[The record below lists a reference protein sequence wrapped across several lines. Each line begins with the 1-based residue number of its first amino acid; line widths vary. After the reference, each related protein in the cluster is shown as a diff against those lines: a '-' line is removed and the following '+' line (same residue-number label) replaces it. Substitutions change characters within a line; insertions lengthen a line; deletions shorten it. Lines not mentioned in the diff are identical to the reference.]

1 MNLIKKDFKDWAAYC
16 LCILFSILWGIWVL
30 PNTVAIRHSAMV
42 FGALIGLYVVVK
54 NWRMLLNKMA
64 IPILLILLLI
74 IWVTL
79 HLLFIGTDTSLQLA
93 EYARVWKKIILI
105 IPFSL
110 GLGLALASITERPKL
125 VHCWQ
130 IFYLGLT
137 LPVIIFFIKYA
148 ITYNIF
154 GWEVN
159 NPYLLH
165 DSYYQ
170 KNPYAISRALYSF
183 FCIPSF
189 ATAVCI
195 TLSKRLKDITKFDT
209 IYFLSILLTPIL
221 FYIEAD
227 RTGLLMVFLVLLISV
242 LYMIKTTFNKF
253 SLKKFLLLSLVFIF
267 FLYSIAGLA
276 EKYPNWAMT
285 LENTKIGFMIDKQDS
300 WKYAGTKPFPEN
312 KYGKTVDRSNY
323 ERISWAIAGSKL
335 LIKYPNGYGLLSLS
349 FDKISKKEWP
359 GSILSMT
366 HSGFLDFA
374 LGYGFIGIGLLLISF
389 LISVV
394 TGFNL
399 PYFWSKFVVSGYFS
413 LFLIMSIKELS
424 YEITINA
431 LIFLI
436 LFISALSAGINY
448 QKKESSLNS

>member
-1 MNLIKKDFKDWAAYC
+1 
-16 LCILFSILWGIWVL
+16 
-30 PNTVAIRHSAMV
+30 
-42 FGALIGLYVVVK
+42 
-54 NWRMLLNKMA
+54 
-64 IPILLILLLI
+64 
-74 IWVTL
+74 
-79 HLLFIGTDTSLQLA
+79 
-93 EYARVWKKIILI
+93 
-105 IPFSL
+105 
-110 GLGLALASITERPKL
+110 LGLALVSITERSKL

-189 ATAVCI
+189 ATAI
-195 TLSKRLKDITKFDT
+195 YIILSKGLKDITKFDAL
-209 IYFLSILLTPIL
+209 YFLSILLTPIL

-227 RTGLLMVFLVLLISV
+227 RMGLLIVFLVLLV
-242 LYMIKTTFNKF
+242 AFFYMINAIFKKF

-267 FLYSIAGLA
+267 FLYSVAGLA

-285 LENTKIGFMIDKQDS
+285 LENTKIAVMIDSQDS
-300 WKYAGTKPFPEN
+300 WKYAGTKPFPVNE
-312 KYGKTVDRSNY
+312 YGKTVDRSNY
-323 ERISWAIAGSKL
+323 ERISWMIAGSKL

-349 FDKISKKEWP
+349 FDKLSKKEWP
-359 GSILSMT
+359 ESILSMT

-374 LGYGFIGIGLLLISF
+374 LGYGFVGIGLLLLSLLVSLYNSRHLPF
-389 LISVV
+389 L
-394 TGFNL
+394 
-399 PYFWSKFVVSGYFS
+399 WRKFAVSGYFTF
-413 LFLIMSIKELS
+413 LLIMSFKELS

-436 LFISALSAGINY
+436 LFISALSAGSTY
-448 QKKESSLNS
+448 QKKIKFL

>member
-93 EYARVWKKIILI
+93 EYVRVWKKIILI

-110 GLGLALASITERPKL
+110 GLGLALASITERSKL
-125 VHCWQ
+125 VYCWQ

-148 ITYNIF
+148 ITYNPF
-154 GWEVN
+154 GWEVI
-159 NPYLLH
+159 NPYFLH

-189 ATAVCI
+189 ATAIYIV
-195 TLSKRLKDITKFDT
+195 LSKGLKDITKFDA

-227 RTGLLMVFLVLLISV
+227 RMGLLIVFLVLLIAF
-242 LYMIKTTFNKF
+242 LYLLKAIFNKF
-253 SLKKFLLLSLVFIF
+253 SLKKFLLFSLVLII

-285 LENTKIGFMIDKQDS
+285 LENTKIAIMIDNQDS
-300 WKYAGTKPFPEN
+300 WKYAGTKPFPVN

-323 ERISWAIAGSKL
+323 ERISWMIAGSKL
-335 LIKYPNGYGLLSLS
+335 LVKYPNGYGLLSLS
-349 FDKISKKEWP
+349 FDKLSKKEWP
-359 GSILSMT
+359 ESILSMT

-374 LGYGFIGIGLLLISF
+374 LGYGFVGIGLLLLSF
-389 LISVV
+389 LISVYSSCH
-394 TGFNL
+394 L
-399 PYFWSKFVVSGYFS
+399 PFLWCKFAVSGYFTF
-413 LFLIMSIKELS
+413 LLIMSFKELS

-436 LFISALSAGINY
+436 LFISALSAGSTY
-448 QKKESSLNS
+448 QKKIKFL